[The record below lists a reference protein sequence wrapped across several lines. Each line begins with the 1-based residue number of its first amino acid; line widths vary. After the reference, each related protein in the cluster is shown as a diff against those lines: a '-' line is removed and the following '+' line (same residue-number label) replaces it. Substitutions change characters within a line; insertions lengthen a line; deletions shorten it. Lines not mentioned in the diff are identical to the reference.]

1 MGDLLYRPIRRA
13 MGVSAF
19 GINAY
24 TGADAGDEVIEAHDE
39 QGDGSG
45 HHEEL
50 YVVMTGHAGFVLDGE
65 DDRRAGGHAGVRRAR
80 SSGAPRRRSPRTR
93 RCS

>member
-1 MGDLLYRPIRRA
+1 

-24 TGADAGDEVIEAHDE
+24 TGANAGDEVIEPHDE

-50 YVVMTGHAGFVLDGE
+50 YVVA
-65 DDRRAGGHAGVRRAR
+65 DRPRGVRAR
-80 SSGAPRRRSPRTR
+80 RRERSTRPPGTLVFVAPGAAPRRDGAAPRTR